1 VQFVERVQQ
10 QGRAAERLAEEQC
23 RAEMARNNMGS
34 VDEIVFGRDTD
45 GSGAAE
51 SPAEK
56 ERVASYLVPGQRR
69 AEPDRWR
76 RRLPTLPST
85 PRLRLGLS
93 VSLSLSLSLLL
104 SPTLTLTLAL
114 TRWNRNFRSEA
125 AEINFGGEAPS
136 PDPDPNPNP
145 NPNPNRNP
153 NQAPS
158 PDPLSEQLRSAGHL
172 NSRNRHGTSTSLHHG
187 TQALLPTIQPQPQP

>member
-1 VQFVERVQQ
+1 MQQ

-76 RRLPTLPST
+76 RHLLNPTPTPKPS
-85 PRLRLGLS
+85 LS
-93 VSLSLSLSLLL
+93 QSLSLS
-104 SPTLTLTLAL
+104 
-114 TRWNRNFRSEA
+114 
-125 AEINFGGEAPS
+125 
-136 PDPDPNPNP
+136 
-145 NPNPNRNP
+145 
-153 NQAPS
+153 QA
-158 PDPLSEQLRSAGHL
+158 
-172 NSRNRHGTSTSLHHG
+172 
-187 TQALLPTIQPQPQP
+187 